1 MLDNRHPRVFRM
13 LLPGSFYLFLAV
25 LLIHAT
31 GGEEEG
37 LTIKKQ
43 SSSTG
48 FMGQNA
54 STIESTTYFSSQAI
68 REVRSDGNESIVFNK
83 ERRFV
88 TLNNTAKTYS
98 EITFEELEQKLNEV
112 SNQMSEESAEQK
124 EATEMIR
131 QLLGDS
137 AGQFSVE
144 ELGPGEPILGFATEK
159 HLITAPPMTIELWA
173 APEIAIP
180 DEYYESLK
188 INAQPNPFFDMQKLF
203 DAFKRIDGFSLRTV
217 VTVKAMGA
225 EIQSTDEVV
234 SVEKG
239 PVALPQIPADYRKVP
254 LDF

>member
-1 MLDNRHPRVFRM
+1 MLDNRLPRAFRV
-13 LLPGSFYLFLAV
+13 LLPGSLCLFLV
-25 LLIHAT
+25 VVLIHAI
-31 GGEEEG
+31 GGEEDG

-43 SSSTG
+43 SSSTS
-48 FMGQNA
+48 FMGQEA
-54 STIESTTYFSSQAI
+54 QMIESTTYFSSQAI
-68 REVRSDGNESIVFNK
+68 REVRSDGNESIVFSK

-88 TLNNTAKTYS
+88 TLNTTAKTYS

-112 SNQMSEESAEQK
+112 SSKMSEESAEQQ

-137 AGQFSVE
+137 AGQLSVE

-173 APEIAIP
+173 APEIEIP

-203 DAFKRIDGFSLRTV
+203 DAFKSIDGFSLRTV
-217 VTVKAMGA
+217 VTLRAMGT
-225 EIQSTDEVV
+225 EIKSTDEVV
-234 SVEKG
+234 SVQKG
-239 PVALPQIPADYRKVP
+239 PVTLPQIPADYRKVP